1 MNPGNLTSEQ
11 VAVSPS
17 MVRSVFSE
25 LKANGY
31 SDGQIAALSMGL
43 MRMAS
48 ESKQPDMGVQHM
60 SLSESQ
66 TLLGLPEEFE
76 SVYLANLI

>member
-1 MNPGNLTSEQ
+1 MNPTNLAIANST
-11 VAVSPS
+11 VSPS

-31 SDGQIAALSMGL
+31 SDGQIAALSLGL

-48 ESKQPDMGVQHM
+48 EIKQPEREFPQDAA
-60 SLSESQ
+60 SENQ
-66 TLLGLPEEFE
+66 LLGLPEEFE
-76 SVYLANLI
+76 SVYLANLM

>member
-1 MNPGNLTSEQ
+1 MNPTNLAIANS
-11 VAVSPS
+11 AVSPS

-31 SDGQIAALSMGL
+31 SDGQIAALSLGL

-48 ESKQPDMGVQHM
+48 EPKQPGREFPRDAA
-60 SLSESQ
+60 SENQ
-66 TLLGLPEEFE
+66 LLGLPEEFE
-76 SVYLANLI
+76 SIYLANLM